1 MQVRRPDTFI
11 YEIGGA
17 LRDGIK
23 CFIYVTYRGIV
34 RLVPSDGSVFM
45 CLMCFFFPRESLE
58 ITCLLTEKLTI
69 AFNQGWV
76 MEAHV

>member
-45 CLMCFFFPRESLE
+45 CLMCFFFSKGKLGNN
-58 ITCLLTEKLTI
+58 LLVNRKTDHCI
-69 AFNQGWV
+69 
-76 MEAHV
+76 